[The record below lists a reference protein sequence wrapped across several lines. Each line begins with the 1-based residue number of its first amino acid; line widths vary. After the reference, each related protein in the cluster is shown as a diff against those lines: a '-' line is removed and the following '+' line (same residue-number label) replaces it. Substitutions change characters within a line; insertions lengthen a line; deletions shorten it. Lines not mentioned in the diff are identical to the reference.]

1 MDIRKQSLIADM
13 RALKYGVVG
22 SWKVLLAMKQTLAEV
37 VVWAKRE
44 WRLKGQIVI
53 NPLNQNYFFMG
64 FELPEEAMRVME
76 YGSRICSGGVMQLE
90 WWSQSSSFKG
100 IRD

>member
-1 MDIRKQSLIADM
+1 MDIKKQSVIADM

-22 SWKVLLAMKQTLAEV
+22 SWKVLPAMKQMLAEV

-53 NPLNQNYFFMG
+53 NSLNHNYFFMG

-76 YGSRICSGGVMQLE
+76 YGSRICNGGVMQLE
-90 WWSQSSSFKG
+90 
-100 IRD
+100 